1 LSVVRAF
8 AVIMTGRRGRHLE
21 QWMATAATTDE
32 PALQSFVT
40 GMRADQ
46 DAVTAGL
53 TLRGSSDS
61 VEGHVNKMLK
71 RQMYGRTSPDL
82 LRRRVLLAD

>member
-1 LSVVRAF
+1 MSVVRAF

-21 QWMATAATTDE
+21 QWMATAAATTGE

-46 DAVTAGL
+46 DAITAG
-53 TLRGSSDS
+53 
-61 VEGHVNKMLK
+61 
-71 RQMYGRTSPDL
+71 
-82 LRRRVLLAD
+82 